1 MTFLPPPSRL
11 DALGLPCPPSDLPS
25 LFRDAFP
32 DAPRPSTLLLLAPQ
46 TAVFFHFHPTRP
58 PIARP
63 LSPHSRILPALARRC
78 DAILNA
84 PDAPRPPLPPSA
96 HRTGQLVLDLTASAS
111 SVPLTPFLVAAANA
125 GARIANASPSSP
137 LRAPSPA
144 DEILDVVT
152 PRGTPTGQTVPRALA
167 HRVGIRHRTTHLWLY
182 RRAPALE
189 ILLQF
194 RSPQK
199 DSYPSRYD
207 ISAAGHVPA
216 GADWIPSALRELREE
231 LGVAAS
237 PSDLLPLGRRAI
249 HTRIAFRG
257 VPHDNLQVSAVY
269 ALHCPRPLSDFT
281 PQPSEVDHLR
291 WMPLADVF
299 ASLDSPTFPHCLSP
313 DELRR
318 LRALP

>member
-1 MTFLPPPSRL
+1 MKI
-11 DALGLPCPPSDLPS
+11 A
-25 LFRDAFP
+25 AFNLSGQGSFAQ
-32 DAPRPSTLLLLAPQ
+32 DAPAIAEAVKSSGADIVLLPG
-46 TAVFFHFHPTRP
+46 TSRVRRAVGAAAMRAGAEVDTNVVD
-58 PIARP
+58 
-63 LSPHSRILPALARRC
+63 LSIDGEAVT
-78 DAILNA
+78 
-84 PDAPRPPLPPSA
+84 A
-96 HRTGQLVLDLTASAS
+96 HR
-111 SVPLTPFLVAAANA
+111 
-125 GARIANASPSSP
+125 
-137 LRAPSPA
+137 
-144 DEILDVVT
+144 
-152 PRGTPTGQTVPRALA
+152 
-167 HRVGIRHRTTHLWLY
+167 WLY
-182 RRAPALE
+182 RRAPALQV
-189 ILLQF
+189 LLQF

-231 LGVAAS
+231 LGVTAF

-249 HTRIAFRG
+249 HTRTAFRG

-299 ASLDSPTFPHCLSP
+299 SSLDSPSFPHCLSP